1 MYSTKKSL
9 LFNPSKAA
17 DAMGRLLSQEEQIIG
32 IFLLSSSKIC
42 AFTASRIATMK
53 INGGELEMSI
63 PMSDVKGILQ
73 NNSKGVNLST
83 LKMNKDNPFFNLNPL
98 KNPLTNPMKSTM
110 LNLMKNENSF
120 AIQLTNEEVISLG
133 DFSKQDWDS
142 VHASFEEAFRNQQ
155 SHNDLALNT
164 PATRQADYAGI
175 ECNISWSKVPKH
187 LQKNI
192 QSNISGDEKPLFII
206 STYGTMAGAIV
217 ALPNRCILVKS
228 GVIAGFMAG
237 SLGGARVASFY
248 YQDITGI
255 EYNSGMLS
263 GVVEILTPSYEGG
276 KNKDYWKGT
285 SRSRNADSND
295 PWTLSNTL
303 PMPKPDY
310 AQAKSQFDRLRSLI
324 GQNKGSSGITNIIKN
339 ESVADEIEKLSK
351 LLERNLIDEAEFK
364 DAKKRLLG
372 N

>member
-17 DAMGRLLSQEEQIIG
+17 DAMARLLGQEEQIIG
-32 IFLLSSSKIC
+32 IFTLSTSKFC
-42 AFTASRIATMK
+42 VFTTSRIATMK

-63 PMSDVKGILQ
+63 PMNDVQGILQ
-73 NNSKGVNLST
+73 NNTRGVNLST
-83 LKMNKDNPFFNLNPL
+83 LKMNKDNPL
-98 KNPLTNPMKSTM
+98 KSTL
-110 LNLMKNENSF
+110 LNLVKTDNLF
-120 AIQLTNEEVISLG
+120 AIQLTNEEVILLG
-133 DFSKQDWDS
+133 EFSKQDWDS
-142 VHASFEEAFRNQQ
+142 VNASFTEAFQNQEVA
-155 SHNDLALNT
+155 SDLTLNT
-164 PATRQADYAGI
+164 PTTRQADYASI

-187 LQKNI
+187 LQRNI

-206 STYGTMAGAIV
+206 ATLGTMAGSIV
-217 ALPNRCILVKS
+217 ALPNRGILIKS
-228 GVIAGFMAG
+228 GVIGGLMSG

-276 KNKDYWKGT
+276 KNKDFWRG
-285 SRSRNADSND
+285 SLNSRNSDSND

-303 PMPKPDY
+303 PMMKDDY
-310 AQAKSQFDRLRSLI
+310 AQAKVQFDKLRTLI
-324 GQNKGSSGITNIIKN
+324 GNNKGSASVTNVIQT

-351 LLERNLIDEAEFK
+351 LLDRNLIDEAEFK
-364 DAKKRLLG
+364 EAKKRLLG

>member
-17 DAMGRLLSQEEQIIG
+17 DAMGRLLNQDEQIVG
-32 IFLLSSSKIC
+32 IFVLSTSKVC
-42 AFTASRIATMK
+42 VFTQARIATMK

-63 PMSDVKGILQ
+63 PMKDVRGILQ
-73 NNSKGVNLST
+73 NNSKGINLST
-83 LKMNKDNPFFNLNPL
+83 LKLNKDNPYFNLNPL

-110 LNLMKNENSF
+110 LNLMKSDNSF
-120 AIQLTNEEVISLG
+120 AIQLTNEEVIPLG
-133 DFSKQDWDS
+133 DFSKQDWDA
-142 VHASFEEAFRNQQ
+142 VYASFEDAFHNQE
-155 SHNDLALNT
+155 SETDLALNT
-164 PATRQADYAGI
+164 PATRQADYASI
-175 ECNISWSKVPKH
+175 ECNISWSKVPSH

-206 STYGTMAGAIV
+206 STVGSMAGAIV

-228 GVIAGFMAG
+228 GILAGFMAG

-255 EYNSGMLS
+255 EYNSGMLT

-285 SRSRNADSND
+285 LKSRNADSND

-310 AQAKSQFDRLRSLI
+310 AQAKIQFDKLRTLI
-324 GQNKGSSGITNIIKN
+324 GKNKGSSNVTNVIQT

-351 LLERNLIDEAEFK
+351 LLDRNLIDEAEFK
-364 DAKKRLLG
+364 EAKKRLLG